1 MGALECVG
9 TDECEQVLTSIDG
22 NELRTLADLAL
33 GVVREE
39 DVKVSRVV
47 RLRGIFDCARI
58 SNREDTSTR
67 LWRSLPTPIVFF

>member
-1 MGALECVG
+1 MGAFECPE
-9 TDECEQVLTSIDG
+9 TDERDLVLTSVDG
-22 NELRTLADLAL
+22 DELRTLADLAL

-47 RLRGIFDCARI
+47 RLRGIFDCAWI
-58 SNREDTSTR
+58 SNRDHNAR

>member
-1 MGALECVG
+1 MGALGCAG
-9 TDECEQVLTSIDG
+9 TNERVQVLTSIDG

-39 DVKVSRVV
+39 YVEVSRVV
-47 RLRGIFDCARI
+47 RLRGIFDCTRI
-58 SNREDTSTR
+58 SDRDHNAR